1 MLDEWLHES
10 AEVYLNNILAS
21 ETIHDQ
27 GEGCVQCKDTIGNLY
42 QCRDCVHCWSY
53 CRRCLVANHHS
64 LPTHRFRE
72 WTGRCFRN
80 ISSDDI
86 EYIFHLGHGGEPC
99 DLGKNRKL
107 HLGDTNGFHT
117 ITVRYCRHPGRGS
130 HSKQLLQARIFP
142 CSEQDPQ
149 SAFTFDVMRLFQ
161 LLATEAKL
169 STQRFYNVLVYR
181 TNPTF
186 PSHVPDRYREFL
198 RTSRQWQLL
207 QSLKRSGRTTIKD
220 TTTGNI
226 TGAGDQAIRCPACPR
241 VGVNFEHYDV
251 QPGDE

>member
-1 MLDEWLHES
+1 MLDEWLRES
-10 AEVYLNNILAS
+10 AEVYLHNILAS
-21 ETIHDQ
+21 ETIRDQ
-27 GEGCVQCKDTIGNLY
+27 GEGCVQCMDAMGNLY

-53 CRRCLVANHHS
+53 CRWCILENHHS

-80 ISSDDI
+80 ISSEDI
-86 EYIFHLGHGGEPC
+86 EYVFHLGHGGEPC
-99 DLGKNRKL
+99 DLGNNRKL

-117 ITVRYCRHPGRGS
+117 LTVRYCRHPGRGS

-142 CSEQDPQ
+142 CSERDPQ

-186 PSHVPDRYREFL
+186 PSRVPDRYREFL

-207 QSLKRSGRTTIKD
+207 QSLKRSGKTFIA
-220 TTTGNI
+220 GN
-226 TGAGDQAIRCPACPR
+226 TVQAGDMAIRCPACPR
-241 VGVNFEHYDV
+241 VGVNFEHNDI
-251 QPGDE
+251 QPGEE

>member
-10 AEVYLNNILAS
+10 AEAYLHHILAS

-27 GEGCVQCKDTIGNLY
+27 GGGCVQCQDATGNLY
-42 QCRDCVHCWSY
+42 QCRDCVHCWAY
-53 CRRCLVANHHS
+53 CRRCILGTHHS

-72 WTGRCFRN
+72 WTGRSFRN
-80 ISSDDI
+80 ICSDDI
-86 EYIFHLGHGGEPC
+86 DYVFHLGHG
-99 DLGKNRKL
+99 
-107 HLGDTNGFHT
+107 GDTNGFHT

-142 CSEQDPQ
+142 CSERDPQ
-149 SAFTFDVMRLFQ
+149 SAFTFNVLRLFH
-161 LLATEAKL
+161 LLSSEAKL

-198 RTSRQWQLL
+198 RTSRQWQFI
-207 QSLKRSGRTTIKD
+207 QSLKR
-220 TTTGNI
+220 
-226 TGAGDQAIRCPACPR
+226 AGMTAINSDHPKAGELAIRCPACPR
-241 VGVNFEHYDV
+241 VGVSFEHSDV
-251 QPGDE
+251 RPGDE